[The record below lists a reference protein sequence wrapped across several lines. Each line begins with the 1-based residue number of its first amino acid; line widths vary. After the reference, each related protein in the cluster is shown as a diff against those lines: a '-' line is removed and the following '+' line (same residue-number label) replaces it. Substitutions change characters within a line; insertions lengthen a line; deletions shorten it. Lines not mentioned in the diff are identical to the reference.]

1 MTSLDEPAVILI
13 TGCSTGFG
21 RELARAALSSGLRVI
36 ATARRVETLSSL
48 NEKGAKT
55 LKLDVTASP
64 EELRQFASNAI
75 SLLSVPI
82 AFVPFLQTCLNCSSI
97 SGRIDYLVNNAGYLQ
112 GGAIEETTPEENLA
126 QFNTNFFGVIN
137 LTNAFL
143 PHWRTRKHGTIVNVS
158 SQGAMLCIPGAGI
171 YCASKAA
178 LDALS
183 DTWAHELAGWKI
195 RCMSIQLGA
204 FRTSVAESGNL
215 KVAAAKIDGYHGAHD
230 WVAEFNQSAGKERG
244 DPAIAAAKVIEL
256 ISKDPTRPLPM
267 RLAIGEDAYENAK
280 MFYESNLRDLGTWA
294 AVSTGT
300 DAAGETD

>member
-1 MTSLDEPAVILI
+1 MSNLDGPAVVLI

-36 ATARRVETLSSL
+36 ATARRVETLSLL

-64 EELRQFASNAI
+64 DELRQFASNAI
-75 SLLSVPI
+75 SL
-82 AFVPFLQTCLNCSSI
+82 F
-97 SGRIDYLVNNAGYLQ
+97 GRVDYLVNNAGFLQ
-112 GGAIEETTPEENLA
+112 GGAIEEVTPEENLA
-126 QFNTNFFGVIN
+126 QFNTNFFAVIN

-143 PHWRTRKHGTIVNVS
+143 PHWRARKHGTIVNVS
-158 SQGAMLCIPGAGI
+158 SQGPMLCIPGAGI

-183 DTWAHELAGWKI
+183 DTWAHELAGWNI

-215 KVAAAKIDGYHGAHD
+215 KIAAANIDGYDGAHD
-230 WVAEFNQSAGKERG
+230 WVAEFNQSAGNERG
-244 DPAIAAAKVIEL
+244 DPAIAAAKVIEM
-256 ISKDPTRPLPM
+256 ISKDPERPLPM

-280 MFYESNLRDLGTWA
+280 TFYESKLKDLETWA